1 MCRANS
7 VKKAIKQIMDHTEAG
22 KLYKSPSVSHCHTIS
37 VTLLHHHYHTVT
49 PSLSHYHCHTVTP
62 SLSHR
67 HTFTLSHCHTATSS
81 QCQCHA
87 VTLSHC
93 HAVIPLPWLVVSI
106 ERNYVI
112 ISHQTILYGISSHW
126 MAMIAAITLLFIRIF
141 IVTLLLS
148 WHCYYRDIAIIV
160 TWFICCLISVNF
172 LTAVNLTIGEES
184 ENCLSEP
191 SSVPLSA
198 HSSVPPSAHSTIS
211 RPESLDDAPCSSDSK
226 PGRSLQTDQL
236 KLNLGLI
243 NESSAEKAAAS
254 GKKCFLSIV
263 WDMLYHRKF

>member
-1 MCRANS
+1 M
-7 VKKAIKQIMDHTEAG
+7 
-22 KLYKSPSVSHCHTIS
+22 SVSR
-37 VTLLHHHYHTVT
+37 
-49 PSLSHYHCHTVTP
+49 CHTVT
-62 SLSHR
+62 LSR
-67 HTFTLSHCHTATSS
+67 CHT
-81 QCQCHA
+81 
-87 VTLSHC
+87 
-93 HAVIPLPWLVVSI
+93 
-106 ERNYVI
+106 
-112 ISHQTILYGISSHW
+112 
-126 MAMIAAITLLFIRIF
+126 ITLTGSQHWEKLCYHITPDYFIRHQLTLNGYDCCYNTTVYPYLYRDIAI